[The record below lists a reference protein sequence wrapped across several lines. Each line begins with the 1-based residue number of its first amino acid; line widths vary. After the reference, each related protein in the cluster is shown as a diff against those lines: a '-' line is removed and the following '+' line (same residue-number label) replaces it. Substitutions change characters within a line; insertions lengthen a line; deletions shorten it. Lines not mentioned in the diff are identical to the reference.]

1 MTKTELE
8 IEYVKVFE
16 ENQNL
21 KDALIDVLNSVG
33 ALTNISEF
41 PNVLNISEERGREI
55 LELLK

>member
-8 IEYVKVFE
+8 IEYIKVFE

-21 KDALIDVLNSVG
+21 KEALIDVLNSVG